1 MSLTAPHKFSHFNS
15 VHQHRAREAIIGMM
29 LAKPP
34 SNFEAG
40 IIGAMA
46 AISALLVLRARRQ
59 VCDWSPSAPF
69 HWERKRAAMAD
80 LTANDVMVITDFDA
94 TITTGDSEQCHDMV
108 GSSRLLSD
116 EFRKEF
122 APLLDWTTNANI
134 DGVPWWDAAV
144 RPTAPRRVHRLA
156 LALAFRARALPQPH
170 AAPAR
175 AAPALGALS
184 TRPPSSLCPQHEM
197 MVKHRTPPRAL
208 IPRLVRDAR
217 MVPRPGALELL
228 KALETAGIPVL
239 IVSAGL
245 SDVIEE
251 FLRQHG
257 ALSENLAICSNRL
270 NYDADAAPKSVS
282 PDPPITSFTKEYA
295 YSSASSFFAE
305 HKHRRAIIQLGDSLS
320 DVDPAKKV
328 PYDQLISI
336 GFLNAKLDARKHGE
350 AFDAVVC
357 GNLGSVQPVSDL
369 IEDILSDKESESAVH
384 AFKRALSRGS
394 IMGSFGARTRR
405 G

>member
-1 MSLTAPHKFSHFNS
+1 
-15 VHQHRAREAIIGMM
+15 
-29 LAKPP
+29 
-34 SNFEAG
+34 
-40 IIGAMA
+40 
-46 AISALLVLRARRQ
+46 
-59 VCDWSPSAPF
+59 
-69 HWERKRAAMAD
+69 MAD

-134 DGVPWWDAAV
+134 DGVPWWDAA
-144 RPTAPRRVHRLA
+144 
-156 LALAFRARALPQPH
+156 
-170 AAPAR
+170 
-175 AAPALGALS
+175 
-184 TRPPSSLCPQHEM
+184 HEL

-369 IEDILSDKESESAVH
+369 IEDILSDKGSESAVH

-394 IMGSFGARTRR
+394 IMGSLSAQTRR
-405 G
+405 GSR

>member
-1 MSLTAPHKFSHFNS
+1 MSTH
-15 VHQHRAREAIIGMM
+15 
-29 LAKPP
+29 
-34 SNFEAG
+34 
-40 IIGAMA
+40 A
-46 AISALLVLRARRQ
+46 ASELELGFLGVAAAVSAFLIWRARRDF
-59 VCDWSPSAPF
+59 CDWSPSAPF
-69 HWERKRAAMAD
+69 HWQKKRAAMAA
-80 LTANDVMVITDFDA
+80 LTAKDVMVITDFDA
-94 TITTGDSEQCHDMV
+94 TITTGDSEQCHDLV
-108 GSSRLLSD
+108 GGSRLLSND
-116 EFRKEF
+116 FRKDF
-122 APLLDWTTNANI
+122 APLLDWTTDANI
-134 DGVPWWDAAV
+134 DGVPWWDAA
-144 RPTAPRRVHRLA
+144 HKL
-156 LALAFRARALPQPH
+156 
-170 AAPAR
+170 
-175 AAPALGALS
+175 
-184 TRPPSSLCPQHEM
+184 
-197 MVKHRTPPRAL
+197 MVKHGMPPRQL
-208 IPRLVRDAR
+208 IPRLVREAK

-228 KALETAGIPVL
+228 KSLEQHNVPVL

-257 ALSENLAICSNRL
+257 ALSENVVICSNRL
-270 NYDADAAPKSVS
+270 NYDADVAPKSVT

-369 IEDILSDKESESAVH
+369 IEDILSDKGSESAVH

-394 IMGSFGARTRR
+394 IMGSLSAQTRR
-405 G
+405 GSR

>member
-1 MSLTAPHKFSHFNS
+1 
-15 VHQHRAREAIIGMM
+15 
-29 LAKPP
+29 
-34 SNFEAG
+34 
-40 IIGAMA
+40 
-46 AISALLVLRARRQ
+46 
-59 VCDWSPSAPF
+59 
-69 HWERKRAAMAD
+69 MAD

-144 RPTAPRRVHRLA
+144 RPTASSCVHRLA
-156 LALAFRARALPQPH
+156 LALASAPVPCPSPKRPQPH
-170 AAPAR
+170 

-184 TRPPSSLCPQHEM
+184 TQPPSSLCPQHEM

-369 IEDILSDKESESAVH
+369 IEDILSDKGSESAVH

-394 IMGSFGARTRR
+394 IMGSLSAQTRR
-405 G
+405 GSR